1 MLRDAAE
8 SMLVMVLRNVHAQF
22 MNSCMGCVHKFNAR
36 GIGAT
41 LPSPEGIAPQAR
53 PISFYGAGLMVE
65 LSHRREC
72 CPNVTSVKFATAA
85 IVSCFPAHTVFWLW

>member
-41 LPSPEGIAPQAR
+41 LPLPR
-53 PISFYGAGLMVE
+53 GL
-65 LSHRREC
+65 HRRQD
-72 CPNVTSVKFATAA
+72 PL
-85 IVSCFPAHTVFWLW
+85 VSMGLV